1 VPLLARLSPKSRF
14 ERLIYLPVGAL
25 GSGVGVVDGVGVVE
39 VLGVEVVLVPV
50 AAGLPLSQPVV
61 NAAKLQSTSNVQIFF
76 IDTPFLKTGGEF
88 CFAGPPCTLSLPKEV
103 AGGKFIPT
111 PGELFI

>member
-1 VPLLARLSPKSRF
+1 M
-14 ERLIYLPVGAL
+14 
-25 GSGVGVVDGVGVVE
+25 GVVDGVGVVE

-50 AAGLPLSQPVV
+50 AEGLPLSQPVV

-88 CFAGPPCTLSLPKEV
+88 CFAGPPALSHSLKEA